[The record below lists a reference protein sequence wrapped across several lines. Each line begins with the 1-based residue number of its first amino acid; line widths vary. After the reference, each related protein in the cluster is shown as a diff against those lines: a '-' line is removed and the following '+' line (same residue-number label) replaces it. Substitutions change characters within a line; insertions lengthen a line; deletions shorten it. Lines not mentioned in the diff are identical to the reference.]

1 MAPNN
6 EGREWEKL
14 APAINDHQPDTPSSV
29 GTDAERTLGGSRT
42 TDKLLRA
49 RRAETVSDS
58 SQMSE
63 DQASAASSADATE
76 TGEGTHVSG
85 QASAADEERSVPGDT
100 ADSAASS
107 AAVLEN
113 NDHEPGVAAVAASS
127 KVTADDAPISI
138 ADRQAEAAERAN
150 AREIAVNDR
159 PRFLR
164 LRQLIIA
171 LAVPLVTLAL
181 SVRLIA
187 TTGFLWLAY
196 HRPGFPADSF
206 GFDTAER
213 MRLGSYGL
221 EYILNFAPRTYL
233 SELTN
238 SEGQKW
244 FLAKEV
250 EHMTDVKHVMIV
262 AMILATVWAVLA
274 MLSSRS
280 LKERAPGAIRKSI
293 FAGSWLTLALMVAL
307 GVLGALGWES
317 FFTRFHEL
325 FFPQGNWMFRT
336 SDTLIR
342 LYPPQFWVDAGIA
355 VAALAV
361 LLTILTMV
369 LSWPTKFRR
378 ERARKNAADRL
389 ALKQKL
395 SQD

>member
-6 EGREWEKL
+6 EGREWENL
-14 APAINDHQPDTPSSV
+14 APAINDHQADTPS
-29 GTDAERTLGGSRT
+29 GAGADKEQAAGSARA

-49 RRAETVSDS
+49 RRAETVSESGKTVDRP
-58 SQMSE
+58 
-63 DQASAASSADATE
+63 AALTHDVDAAAE
-76 TGEGTHVSG
+76 QPPVAEENDGLATGE
-85 QASAADEERSVPGDT
+85 ASTADEVSEGPLQHRGQESD
-100 ADSAASS
+100 
-107 AAVLEN
+107 
-113 NDHEPGVAAVAASS
+113 VAAVAAS
-127 KVTADDAPISI
+127 TAAPKTPASI
-138 ADRQAEAAERAN
+138 ADQQTEAAERAN

-164 LRQLIIA
+164 LRQIIIA

-181 SVRLIA
+181 SARLIA

-196 HRPGFPADSF
+196 HRPGFPADSY

-221 EYILNFAPRTYL
+221 EYILNFAPSTYL
-233 SELTN
+233 SDLTN
-238 SEGQKW
+238 AQGHKW

-250 EHMTDVKHVMIV
+250 AHMTDVKHVMIV
-262 AMILATVWAVLA
+262 AMILATVWAALA
-274 MLSSRS
+274 LFSSHS

-293 FAGSWLTLALMVAL
+293 FAGSWITLVLMIAL

-325 FFPQGNWMFRT
+325 FFPQGNWMFRA

-355 VAALAV
+355 VAALA
-361 LLTILTMV
+361 LLFTILVMV

>member
-1 MAPNN
+1 MPPKN

-29 GTDAERTLGGSRT
+29 KSDAEQYGGSARAA
-42 TDKLLRA
+42 DKLLRA
-49 RRAETVSDS
+49 RRAETVAEP
-58 SQMSE
+58 SE
-63 DQASAASSADATE
+63 ANESLEPAALQPDAPAHPPLTEEHEGFSPADKASSSEVA
-76 TGEGTHVSG
+76 GNI
-85 QASAADEERSVPGDT
+85 SAQES
-100 ADSAASS
+100 
-107 AAVLEN
+107 
-113 NDHEPGVAAVAASS
+113 GVAAVAAS
-127 KVTADDAPISI
+127 TALPATDTPVSI
-138 ADRQAEAAERAN
+138 ADREDEAAERAT

-187 TTGFLWLAY
+187 TTGFLWMAY
-196 HRPGFPADSF
+196 HRPGFPTDSF

-250 EHMTDVKHVMIV
+250 EHMTDVKHVMIA

-293 FAGSWLTLALMVAL
+293 FAGSWLTLALMIAL
-307 GVLGALGWES
+307 AVLGALGWES

-325 FFPQGNWMFRT
+325 FFPQGNWMFRA

-361 LLTILTMV
+361 LLTILTMA

>member
-6 EGREWEKL
+6 EGREWENL
-14 APAINDHQPDTPSSV
+14 APAINDHQADTPS
-29 GTDAERTLGGSRT
+29 GAGADKEQAAGSAWA

-49 RRAETVSDS
+49 RRAETVSES
-58 SQMSE
+58 GKTV
-63 DQASAASSADATE
+63 DQPAALTHDVDDAAE
-76 TGEGTHVSG
+76 HRG
-85 QASAADEERSVPGDT
+85 QESD
-100 ADSAASS
+100 
-107 AAVLEN
+107 
-113 NDHEPGVAAVAASS
+113 VAAVAAS
-127 KVTADDAPISI
+127 TAAPKTPASI
-138 ADRQAEAAERAN
+138 ADQQTEAAERAN

-164 LRQLIIA
+164 LRQIIIA

-196 HRPGFPADSF
+196 HRPGFPADSY

-221 EYILNFAPRTYL
+221 EYILNFAPSTYL
-233 SELTN
+233 SDLTN
-238 SEGQKW
+238 AQGHKW

-250 EHMTDVKHVMIV
+250 AHMTDVKHVMIA
-262 AMILATVWAVLA
+262 AMILATVWAALA
-274 MLSSRS
+274 LFSSHS

-293 FAGSWLTLALMVAL
+293 FAGSWITLVLMIAL

-325 FFPQGNWMFRT
+325 FFPQGNWMFRA

-355 VAALAV
+355 VAALA
-361 LLTILTMV
+361 LLFTILVMV
-369 LSWPTKFRR
+369 LSWPTKFRH